1 MLWWCVLFPKACF
14 AACFMSCGC
23 WSTVSEK
30 YWRVYVL
37 CSLKTASMSIF
48 ACQAFKPTLKLSA
61 KVDLRYLFKYSSKSS
76 SFTARKTIFSFSRR
90 PEKMVFPEKLH
101 WNIIFLVLSGK
112 MIFLFPKNIILHP
125 RWKMKDDLSQ
135 KIHRNTIFSSN
146 FLKRW
151 SFQKR
156 PCWDMIFLVL
166 SGKMVFFS
174 RKHDIF
180 SLGIKWE
187 TTFLK
192 KNLDIWY
199 FLCTVTGVRNVAPR
213 PSVKKKNKKIK
224 DGRIPQKYT

>member
-213 PSVKKKNKKIK
+213 PSVKKKK
-224 DGRIPQKYT
+224 